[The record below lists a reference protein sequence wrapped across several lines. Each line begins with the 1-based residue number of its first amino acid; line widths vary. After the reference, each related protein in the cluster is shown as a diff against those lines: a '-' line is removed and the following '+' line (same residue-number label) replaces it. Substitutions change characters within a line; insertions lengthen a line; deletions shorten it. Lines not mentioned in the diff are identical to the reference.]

1 METIKDWNGKLI
13 GACRSRGKSRTLAL
27 VNPLEN
33 LLRGD
38 VPLWPPPEITQKL
51 YQSDHLRDFP
61 EEDHNALQSHLG
73 FYCDLQSI
81 RSEDAITWSCFGPIA
96 HANTNTRSAFVAD
109 LFNML
114 QLPQQKVE
122 APEIWLWRRT
132 IHPEKMNMGGP
143 EIDFGIMTTDA
154 VLLGEAKW
162 KSPEAKKQGLNKN
175 KGQIELRLQLFDKYW
190 RIFGQKKQFVVV
202 ALSLA
207 GGMLAPENRETDG
220 RLIATRDV
228 TWDDLA
234 AITDNPFQAEF
245 ISYLE
250 WKKDKS

>member
-1 METIKDWNGKLI
+1 MPF
-13 GACRSRGKSRTLAL
+13 SL
-27 VNPLEN
+27 V
-33 LLRGD
+33 
-38 VPLWPPPEITQKL
+38 K
-51 YQSDHLRDFP
+51 
-61 EEDHNALQSHLG
+61 
-73 FYCDLQSI
+73 
-81 RSEDAITWSCFGPIA
+81 
-96 HANTNTRSAFVAD
+96 
-109 LFNML
+109 
-114 QLPQQKVE
+114 
-122 APEIWLWRRT
+122 
-132 IHPEKMNMGGP
+132 
-143 EIDFGIMTTDA
+143 
-154 VLLGEAKW
+154 AKW